1 MELPI
6 AVIPRHAKHVK
17 KNAYPS
23 GRRIMKL
30 EYITYIK
37 NYKFESCLYKV
48 YPKRISEIEH
58 KNMPNTKI
66 NLVPSLSILLLKT

>member
-1 MELPI
+1 
-6 AVIPRHAKHVK
+6 
-17 KNAYPS
+17 
-23 GRRIMKL
+23 MKL

-37 NYKFESCLYKV
+37 NYKTESCLYKV